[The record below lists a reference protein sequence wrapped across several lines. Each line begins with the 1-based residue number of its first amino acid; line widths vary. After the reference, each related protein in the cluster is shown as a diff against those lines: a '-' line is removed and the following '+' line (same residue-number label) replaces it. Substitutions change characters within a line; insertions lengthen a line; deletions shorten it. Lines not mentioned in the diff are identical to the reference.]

1 VTTYAI
7 VVDDTILKIG
17 SRPRA
22 YRNHTGL
29 QYATDEQLAAI
40 GILAVVDVERPAD
53 TATHTHTRNVELVAG
68 VPTVVWT
75 PRPWTVDE
83 LAARTRAAN
92 QAALTDLQ
100 VLQTKIAEIKSF
112 LTDPDVVA
120 AENQPNATPLTAA
133 QQNRFNKAVARQL
146 RRNANLDVRL
156 FRYVF
161 GQLHATL
168 LDDVADA

>member
-1 VTTYAI
+1 MYAI
-7 VVDDTILKIG
+7 IVDGAIVKVG

-40 GILAVVDVERPAD
+40 GILPVVDVERPAD
-53 TATHTHTRNVELVAG
+53 TATHTTERSVELVAG

-75 PRPWTVDE
+75 PRPWTADE
-83 LAARTRAAN
+83 LAARTRTAN
-92 QAALTDLQ
+92 TAALTDLQ
-100 VLQTKIAEIKSF
+100 VLEAKIAEIKTF

-120 AENQPNATPLTAA
+120 AENQPNATALTAQ

-146 RRNANLDVRL
+146 RRNANMDVRL

>member
-1 VTTYAI
+1 MKYAI
-7 VVDDTILKIG
+7 VVDDTIVSVGL
-17 SRPRA
+17 RPKA

-29 QYATDEQLAAI
+29 QYATDEQLAAL
-40 GILAVVDVERPAD
+40 GILPVVDVERPAD
-53 TATHTHTRNVELVAG
+53 TATHTTERSIELVAG

-75 PRPWTVDE
+75 PRPWTVEE
-83 LAARTRAAN
+83 LADRARAVNT
-92 QAALTDLQ
+92 AALTDLQ
-100 VLQTKIAEIKSF
+100 VLQAKIAEIKAF
-112 LTDPDVVA
+112 LTDADVVA
-120 AENQPNATPLTAA
+120 AENQPNATALTAQ

-146 RRNANLDVRL
+146 RRNANMDVRL